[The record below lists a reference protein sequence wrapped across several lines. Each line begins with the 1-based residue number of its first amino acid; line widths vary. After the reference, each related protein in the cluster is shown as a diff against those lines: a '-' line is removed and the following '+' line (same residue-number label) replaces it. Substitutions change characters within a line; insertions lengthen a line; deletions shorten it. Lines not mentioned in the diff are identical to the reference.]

1 MYRSTFD
8 ARKEQEQPEDGITE
22 EIPRPSEPTK
32 KNSECNHSW
41 KYLTDAI
48 KRSRRTSFHMGQEM
62 TSNAPMPDA
71 DCTKCGMVLH
81 NGEACHWSPFGRVA
95 RPWNGN

>member
-8 ARKEQEQPEDGITE
+8 VRKSQEPTEDEITE
-22 EIPRPSEPTK
+22 EVPRPVEPTK
-32 KNSECNHSW
+32 SSGCNHSW
-41 KYLTDAI
+41 KYLTDAD
-48 KRSRRTSFHMGQEM
+48 KRDKRTSFHMGQRM

-71 DCTKCGMVLH
+71 DCTKCSMVLH